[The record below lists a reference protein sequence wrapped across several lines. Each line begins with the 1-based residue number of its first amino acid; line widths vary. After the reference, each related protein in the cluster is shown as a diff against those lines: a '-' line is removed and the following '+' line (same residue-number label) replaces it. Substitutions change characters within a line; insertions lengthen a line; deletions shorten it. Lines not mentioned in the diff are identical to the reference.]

1 MAGLYDELL
10 VLLHGIWSRRWVAL
24 GVAWGLCMLGWL
36 GVALIPNSYQSKA
49 RVYVNT
55 QSLLE
60 DKVGITQVQ
69 SQQDLDRVRSTLA
82 SAENLEKVVRDTDL
96 SQSVSGPRDI
106 AAKITALRENIT
118 VMAQADPS
126 MIDISAIS
134 ADSGLSD
141 GANARIAQQVVQKLI
156 DIFQEENL
164 SGDRNQTKQSLAFL
178 DQQIAAR
185 GKQLEAADQRRV
197 EFAQRYIGLLPG
209 AGSISQR
216 MDAARAEI
224 SNIDSQLV
232 QAQSA
237 LSAMNGQL
245 AGTPATLPGVGAS
258 GGVSPLAQAQSNL
271 ASMRARGWTA
281 NHPDVIAAQREVDAL
296 RKSGGGGSAG
306 GAGSTP
312 NPAYLS
318 IKSMQAERAATVQA
332 LSTRK
337 AQLQGDLNTM
347 MSKQVNEPG
356 VASEQEKIE
365 SDYAAL
371 KAQYDKLAADREEI
385 RLRGDVKT
393 ETGSVQFRVIQPPS
407 TPTAPSA
414 PNRPLLLL
422 GVLILGIGAGVGV
435 AFALGQLKGTF
446 PTAARLEKALGL
458 PVAGSISQTVSA
470 AQVAV
475 EKQRMKWFAGA
486 SGGLA
491 AVCLLLIV
499 VEFVQRGMA

>member
-10 VLLHGIWSRRWVAL
+10 VLLHGIWNRRWVAL
-24 GVAWGLCMLGWL
+24 AVAWGVAMLGWL

-60 DKVGITQVQ
+60 DRMGITQVQ
-69 SQQDLDRVRSTLA
+69 SQQDLDRLRSTLA
-82 SAENLEKVVRDTDL
+82 SAENLEKVVRGTDL

-106 AAKITALRENIT
+106 AAKITTLRENIS

-134 ADSGLSD
+134 ADSSLSD

-164 SGDRNQTKQSLAFL
+164 SGDRRETKQSLAFL
-178 DQQIAAR
+178 DQQIAGRA
-185 GKQLEAADQRRV
+185 KQLEAADQRRI
-197 EFAQRYIGLLPG
+197 EFAQRYAGLLPG

-216 MDAARAEI
+216 MDAARMEI
-224 SNIDSQLV
+224 NTIDSQLV

-245 AGTPATLPGVGAS
+245 AGTPQTLPGVGAS
-258 GGVSPLAQAQSNL
+258 GGPSALAQAQANL
-271 ASMRARGWTA
+271 ASMKARGWTN
-281 NHPDVIAAQREVDAL
+281 NHPDVIAAQREVEAL
-296 RKSGGGGSAG
+296 RKSGGGGSASG
-306 GAGSTP
+306 GGTP

-332 LSTRK
+332 LQARK
-337 AQLQGDLNTM
+337 AQLQADLNAM
-347 MSKQVNEPG
+347 MSRQVDEPG
-356 VASEQEKIE
+356 IASEQEKLDR
-365 SDYAAL
+365 DYEVL
-371 KAQYDKLAADREEI
+371 KSQYDKLLADREEI
-385 RLRGDVKT
+385 RLRGEVKT
-393 ETGSVQFRVIQPPS
+393 ETGAVQFRVIQPPS
-407 TPTAPSA
+407 TPTAPTA

-422 GVLILGIGAGVGV
+422 GVLVLAIAAGIGV
-435 AFALGQLKGTF
+435 AFALGQLKGSF
-446 PTAARLEKALGL
+446 STAARLERAIGL
-458 PVAGSISQTVSA
+458 PVAGSISQVRSA
-470 AQVAV
+470 AQQAV
-475 EKQRMKWFAGA
+475 EKQRMKWFAAA

-491 AVCLLLIV
+491 GVCLLLIA

>member
-10 VLLHGIWSRRWVAL
+10 VLLHGIWNRRWVAL
-24 GVAWGLCMLGWL
+24 AVAWGVAMLGWL

-60 DKVGITQVQ
+60 DRMGITQVQ
-69 SQQDLDRVRSTLA
+69 SQQDLDRLRSTLA
-82 SAENLEKVVRDTDL
+82 SAENLEKVVRGTDL

-106 AAKITALRENIT
+106 AAKITTLRENIS

-134 ADSGLSD
+134 ADSSLSD

-164 SGDRNQTKQSLAFL
+164 SGDRRETKQSLAFL
-178 DQQIAAR
+178 DQQIAGRA
-185 GKQLEAADQRRV
+185 KQLEAADQRRI
-197 EFAQRYIGLLPG
+197 EFAQRYAGLLPG

-216 MDAARAEI
+216 MDAARMEI
-224 SNIDSQLV
+224 NNIESQLV

-245 AGTPATLPGVGAS
+245 AGTPQTLPGVGAS
-258 GGVSPLAQAQSNL
+258 GGPSALAQAQANL
-271 ASMRARGWTA
+271 ASMKARGWTN
-281 NHPDVIAAQREVDAL
+281 NHPDVIAAQREVEAL
-296 RKSGGGGSAG
+296 RKSGGGGSASG
-306 GAGSTP
+306 GGTP

-332 LSTRK
+332 LQARK
-337 AQLQGDLNTM
+337 AQLQADLNAM
-347 MSKQVNEPG
+347 MSRQVDEPG
-356 VASEQEKIE
+356 IASEQEKLDR
-365 SDYAAL
+365 DYEVL
-371 KAQYDKLAADREEI
+371 KTQYDKLLADREEI
-385 RLRGDVKT
+385 RLRGEVKT
-393 ETGSVQFRVIQPPS
+393 ETGAVQFRVIQPPS
-407 TPTAPSA
+407 TPTAPTA

-422 GVLILGIGAGVGV
+422 GVLVLAIAAGIGV
-435 AFALGQLKGTF
+435 AFALGQLKGSF
-446 PTAARLEKALGL
+446 STAARLERAIGL
-458 PVAGSISQTVSA
+458 PVAGSISQVRSA
-470 AQVAV
+470 AQQAV
-475 EKQRMKWFAGA
+475 EKQRMKWFAAA

-491 AVCLLLIV
+491 GVCLLLIA

>member
-24 GVAWGLCMLGWL
+24 AVAWGVCMLGWL
-36 GVALIPNSYQSKA
+36 GVALIPNAYQSKA

-106 AAKITALRENIT
+106 AAKITTLRENIT

-245 AGTPATLPGVGAS
+245 AGTPATLPGMTAS
-258 GGVSPLAQAQSNL
+258 GGASPLAQAQANL
-271 ASMRARGWTA
+271 ASMKARGWTA
-281 NHPDVIAAQREVDAL
+281 NHPDVIAAQREVDAI
-296 RKSGGGGSAG
+296 RKAGGGAAAA
-306 GAGSTP
+306 AGSTP

-318 IKSMQAERAATVQA
+318 IKSMQADRAATVQA

-347 MSKQVNEPG
+347 MSRQVNEPG

-422 GVLILGIGAGVGV
+422 GVLIVGVGAGIGV

-446 PTAARLEKALGL
+446 PTAARLEKAIGL
-458 PVAGSISQTVSA
+458 PVVGSISQTVSV
-470 AQVAV
+470 AQVAIDR
-475 EKQRMKWFAGA
+475 QRMKWFAGA

>member
-24 GVAWGLCMLGWL
+24 AVAWGVCMLGWL
-36 GVALIPNSYQSKA
+36 GVALIPNAYQSKA

-106 AAKITALRENIT
+106 AAKITKLRENIT

-245 AGTPATLPGVGAS
+245 AGTPATLPGMTAS
-258 GGVSPLAQAQSNL
+258 GGASPLAQAQANL
-271 ASMRARGWTA
+271 ASMKARGWTA
-281 NHPDVIAAQREVDAL
+281 NHPDVIAAQREVDAI
-296 RKSGGGGSAG
+296 RKAGGGAAAA
-306 GAGSTP
+306 AGSTP

-318 IKSMQAERAATVQA
+318 IKSMQADRAATVQA

-347 MSKQVNEPG
+347 MSRQVNEPG

-422 GVLILGIGAGVGV
+422 GVLILGVGAGIGV

-446 PTAARLEKALGL
+446 PTAARLEKAIGL
-458 PVAGSISQTVSA
+458 PVVGSISQTVSV
-470 AQVAV
+470 AQVAIDR
-475 EKQRMKWFAGA
+475 QRMKWFAGA

>member
-10 VLLHGIWSRRWVAL
+10 VLLHGIWNRRWVAL
-24 GVAWGLCMLGWL
+24 AVAWGVAMLGWL

-60 DKVGITQVQ
+60 DRMGITQVQ
-69 SQQDLDRVRSTLA
+69 SQQDLDRLRSTLA
-82 SAENLEKVVRDTDL
+82 SAENLEKVVRGTDL

-106 AAKITALRENIT
+106 AAKITTLRENIS

-134 ADSGLSD
+134 ADSSLSD

-164 SGDRNQTKQSLAFL
+164 SGDRRETKQSLAFL
-178 DQQIAAR
+178 DQQIAGRA
-185 GKQLEAADQRRV
+185 KQLEAADQRRI
-197 EFAQRYIGLLPG
+197 EFAQRYAGLLPG

-216 MDAARAEI
+216 MDAARMEI
-224 SNIDSQLV
+224 NNIDSQLV

-245 AGTPATLPGVGAS
+245 AGTPQTLPGVGAS
-258 GGVSPLAQAQSNL
+258 GGPSALAQAQANL
-271 ASMRARGWTA
+271 ASMKARGWT
-281 NHPDVIAAQREVDAL
+281 NSHPDVIAAQREVEAL
-296 RKSGGGGSAG
+296 RKSGGGSAG
-306 GAGSTP
+306 GGGTP

-332 LSTRK
+332 LQARK
-337 AQLQGDLNTM
+337 AQLQADLNAM
-347 MSKQVNEPG
+347 MSRQVDEPG
-356 VASEQEKIE
+356 IASEQEKLDR
-365 SDYAAL
+365 DYEVL
-371 KAQYDKLAADREEI
+371 KTQYDKLLADREEI
-385 RLRGDVKT
+385 RLRGEVKT
-393 ETGSVQFRVIQPPS
+393 ETGAVQFRVIQPPS
-407 TPTAPSA
+407 TPTAPTA

-422 GVLILGIGAGVGV
+422 GVLVLAIAAGIGV
-435 AFALGQLKGTF
+435 AFALGQLKGSF
-446 PTAARLEKALGL
+446 STAARLERAIGL
-458 PVAGSISQTVSA
+458 PVAGSISQVRSA
-470 AQVAV
+470 AQQAV
-475 EKQRMKWFAGA
+475 EKQRMKWFAAA

-491 AVCLLLIV
+491 GVCLLLIA

>member
-24 GVAWGLCMLGWL
+24 AVAWGVCMAGWL
-36 GVALIPNSYQSKA
+36 GVALIPNSYKSQA

-55 QSLLE
+55 QSVLE
-60 DKVGITQVQ
+60 DKVGITPVQ
-69 SQQDLDRVRSTLA
+69 SQQDLDRVRNTLT

-96 SQSVSGPRDI
+96 SQGISGPRDV
-106 AAKITALRENIT
+106 AAKITKLRENIT
-118 VMAQADPS
+118 VMALADPS
-126 MIDISAIS
+126 MVDISAVS
-134 ADSGLSD
+134 ADSSLSD

-164 SGDRNQTKQSLAFL
+164 SGGRNETKQSLAFL
-178 DQQIAAR
+178 DQQIAQRA
-185 GKQLEAADQRRV
+185 KQLEAADQRRV
-197 EFAQRYIGLLPG
+197 EFAQRYSGLLPG
-209 AGSISQR
+209 AGSIGQR
-216 MDAARAEI
+216 MDAARMEI

-245 AGTPATLPGVGAS
+245 AGTPQTLPGVGGA
-258 GGVSPLAQAQSNL
+258 GGPSPLAQAQANL

-281 NHPDVIAAQREVDAL
+281 SHPDVIAAQREVGAPPPPG
-296 RKSGGGGSAG
+296 SGAGGGAAG
-306 GAGSTP
+306 TP

-332 LSTRK
+332 LSARK
-337 AQLQGDLNTM
+337 AQLQSDINIM
-347 MSKQVNEPG
+347 MSKQVDEPG
-356 VASEQEKIE
+356 IASEQEKID

-371 KAQYDKLAADREEI
+371 KAQYDKLAADREDL
-385 RLRGDVKT
+385 RLRGEVKT
-393 ETGSVQFRVIQPPS
+393 ETGSVQFRVINPPS
-407 TPTAPSA
+407 TPNAPSA

-422 GVLILGIGAGVGV
+422 GVLVLGLAAGIGV
-435 AFALGQLKGTF
+435 AFALGQLKGSF
-446 PTAARLEKALGL
+446 PTAARLEKAIGL
-458 PVAGSISQTVSA
+458 PVAGSISQTLTG
-470 AQVAV
+470 AQQTM
-475 EKQRMKWFAGA
+475 EKQRLKWFAGA

-499 VEFVQRGMA
+499 VEFIQRGMA

>member
-10 VLLHGIWSRRWVAL
+10 VLLHGIWSRRWIAL
-24 GVAWGLCMLGWL
+24 GVAWGVAMLGWL

-49 RVYVNT
+49 RVYVST

-60 DKVGITQVQ
+60 DKIGITQVQ
-69 SQQDLDRVRSTLA
+69 SQQNLDRVRSTLA

-96 SQSVSGPRDI
+96 SQTVSGPRDI
-106 AAKITALRENIT
+106 AAKITKLRENIT
-118 VMAQADPS
+118 VLAQADPS

-134 ADSGLSD
+134 ADSSLSD
-141 GANARIAQQVVQKLI
+141 GANARIAQQVTQKLI

-164 SGDRNQTKQSLAFL
+164 SGDRNETRQSLAFL
-178 DQQIAAR
+178 DQQVAAR
-185 GKQLEAADQRRV
+185 AKQMEAADQRRV
-197 EFAQRYIGLLPG
+197 EFAQRYVGMLPG

-216 MDAARAEI
+216 MDAARLEI
-224 SNIDSQLV
+224 NTIDSQLV

-245 AGTPATLPGVGAS
+245 AGTPQSLPGMSAGGGAS
-258 GGVSPLAQAQSNL
+258 PLGQAQANL

-281 NHPDVIAAQREVDAL
+281 AHPDVIAAQREVDSL
-296 RKSGGGGSAG
+296 RRSGGGGG
-306 GAGSTP
+306 GSGSTP

-332 LSTRK
+332 LGTRK
-337 AQLQGDLNTM
+337 AQLQADLNGM
-347 MSKQVNEPG
+347 MAKQVDEPG
-356 VASEQEKIE
+356 IASEQEKLDR
-365 SDYAAL
+365 DYEVL
-371 KAQYDKLAADREEI
+371 KTQYDKLLADREEI
-385 RLRGDVKT
+385 RLRGEVKT
-393 ETGSVQFRVIQPPS
+393 ETGSVQFRVINPPS
-407 TPTAPSA
+407 TPTAPAA

-422 GVLILGIGAGVGV
+422 AVLVLAIGAGVGV
-435 AFALGQLKGTF
+435 AFAMGQLKGTF
-446 PTAARLEKALGL
+446 PTAARLEKAIGL
-458 PVAGSISQTVSA
+458 PVMGAISQTLNAS
-470 AQVAV
+470 QVAV

-486 SGGLA
+486 TGGLA

>member
-10 VLLHGIWSRRWVAL
+10 LLLHGVWSRRWVAL
-24 GVAWGLCMLGWL
+24 GVAWGVCMLGWL

-82 SAENLEKVVRDTDL
+82 SAENLEKVVRNTDL
-96 SQSVSGPRDI
+96 SQSVSGPRDV
-106 AAKITALRENIT
+106 AAKITKLRENIT

-134 ADSGLSD
+134 ADSSLSD
-141 GANARIAQQVVQKLI
+141 GANARISQQIVQKLI

-164 SGDRNQTKQSLAFL
+164 SGDRNETKQSLAFL

-197 EFAQRYIGLLPG
+197 EFAQRYVGLLPG

-216 MDAARAEI
+216 MDAARQEI
-224 SNIDSQLV
+224 NTIDSQLV

-245 AGTPATLPGVGAS
+245 AGTPQSLPGVGPS
-258 GGVSPLAQAQSNL
+258 GGPSALGQAQSNL
-271 ASMRARGWTA
+271 AGMRARGWTA
-281 NHPDVIAAQREVDAL
+281 NHPDVIAAQREVEAL
-296 RKSGGGGSAG
+296 RKAGGGAGAG
-306 GAGSTP
+306 GGSTP

-318 IKSMQAERAATVQA
+318 IRSMQAERAATVQA

-347 MSKQVNEPG
+347 MAKQVDEPG
-356 VASEQEKIE
+356 IASEQEKLDR
-365 SDYAAL
+365 DYEVL
-371 KAQYDKLAADREEI
+371 KTQYDKLLADREEI
-385 RLRGDVKT
+385 RLRGEVKT
-393 ETGSVQFRVIQPPS
+393 ETGSVQFRVINPPS
-407 TPTAPSA
+407 TPTAPAA

-435 AFALGQLKGTF
+435 AFAMGQLRGTF
-446 PTAARLEKALGL
+446 PTAARLERAIGL
-458 PVAGSISQTVSA
+458 PVAGSISQTISA
-470 AQVAV
+470 AQVAID
-475 EKQRMKWFAGA
+475 KQRMKWFAGA

>member
-1 MAGLYDELL
+1 MAGLYEELL
-10 VLLHGIWSRRWVAL
+10 LLLHGGWSRRWIAL
-24 GVAWGLCMLGWL
+24 GVAWGVCMLGWL

-69 SQQDLDRVRSTLA
+69 SQQDLDRVRNTLA
-82 SAENLEKVVRDTDL
+82 SAENLEKVVRNTDL

-106 AAKITALRENIT
+106 AAKITKLRENIT

-134 ADSGLSD
+134 ADSSLSD
-141 GANARIAQQVVQKLI
+141 GANARISQQIVQKLI

-164 SGDRNQTKQSLAFL
+164 SGDRNETKQSLAFL

-197 EFAQRYIGLLPG
+197 EFAQRYVGLLPG

-216 MDAARAEI
+216 MDAARQEI
-224 SNIDSQLV
+224 NTIDSQLV

-245 AGTPATLPGVGAS
+245 AGTPQSLPGVGPS
-258 GGVSPLAQAQSNL
+258 GGPSALGQAQANL
-271 ASMRARGWTA
+271 AAMRARGWTA
-281 NHPDVIAAQREVDAL
+281 QHPDVIAAQREVDAL
-296 RKSGGGGSAG
+296 RKSGGGASSG
-306 GAGSTP
+306 GGGTP

-337 AQLQGDLNTM
+337 AQLQADLNTM
-347 MSKQVNEPG
+347 MAKQVDEPG
-356 VASEQEKIE
+356 IASEQEKLDR
-365 SDYAAL
+365 DYEVL
-371 KAQYDKLAADREEI
+371 KTQYDKLLADREEI
-385 RLRGDVKT
+385 RLRGEVKT
-393 ETGSVQFRVIQPPS
+393 ETGSVQFRVINPPS
-407 TPTAPSA
+407 MPTAPAA

-422 GVLILGIGAGVGV
+422 AVLVLGIGAGVGV
-435 AFALGQLKGTF
+435 AFAMGQLKGTF
-446 PTAARLEKALGL
+446 PTAARLERAIGL
-458 PVAGSISQTVSA
+458 PVAGSISQTISA
-470 AQVAV
+470 AQVAID
-475 EKQRMKWFAGA
+475 KQRMKWFAGA

>member
-10 VLLHGIWSRRWVAL
+10 VLLHGIWSRRWIAL
-24 GVAWGLCMLGWL
+24 AVAWGVCMLGWL

-60 DKVGITQVQ
+60 DKIGITQVQ

-106 AAKITALRENIT
+106 AAKITKLRENIT

-134 ADSGLSD
+134 ADSSLSD

-245 AGTPATLPGVGAS
+245 AGTPATLPGTTAT

-281 NHPDVIAAQREVDAL
+281 SHPDVIAAQREVDAL
-296 RKSGGGGSAG
+296 RKAGGGAAAA
-306 GAGSTP
+306 AGSTP

-318 IKSMQAERAATVQA
+318 IKSMQADRAATVQA

-422 GVLILGIGAGVGV
+422 GVLIVGVGAGVGV

-446 PTAARLEKALGL
+446 PTAARLEKAIGL

-470 AQVAV
+470 AQVAIDR
-475 EKQRMKWFAGA
+475 QRMKWFAGA

>member
-10 VLLHGIWSRRWVAL
+10 ILLHGIWSRRWVAL
-24 GVAWGLCMLGWL
+24 GVAWGVCMLGWL

-69 SQQDLDRVRSTLA
+69 SQQDLDRVRNTLA
-82 SAENLEKVVRDTDL
+82 SAENLEKVVRSTDL

-106 AAKITALRENIT
+106 AAKITKLRENIT

-134 ADSGLSD
+134 ADSSLSD

-164 SGDRNQTKQSLAFL
+164 SGDRNETKQSLAFL
-178 DQQIAAR
+178 DQQIAGRA
-185 GKQLEAADQRRV
+185 KQLEAADQRRV
-197 EFAQRYIGLLPG
+197 EFAQRYVGLLPG

-216 MDAARAEI
+216 MDAARMEI
-224 SNIDSQLV
+224 NTIDSQLV

-245 AGTPATLPGVGAS
+245 AGTPQTLPGVSAS
-258 GGVSPLAQAQSNL
+258 GGASPLAQAQANL

-281 NHPDVIAAQREVDAL
+281 SHPDVIAAQREVDAL
-296 RKSGGGGSAG
+296 RRAGGGSAG
-306 GAGSTP
+306 GGGTP

-332 LSTRK
+332 LGARK
-337 AQLQGDLNTM
+337 AQLQADLNAM
-347 MSKQVNEPG
+347 MARQVDEPG
-356 VASEQEKIE
+356 IASEQEKLDR
-365 SDYAAL
+365 DYEVL
-371 KAQYDKLAADREEI
+371 KTQYDKLLADREEI
-385 RLRGDVKT
+385 RLRGEVKT

-407 TPTAPSA
+407 TPSAPSA

-422 GVLILGIGAGVGV
+422 GVLVLGIAAGVGV
-435 AFALGQLKGTF
+435 AFAMGQLKGTF

-458 PVAGSISQTVSA
+458 PVAGSISQAVSA
-470 AQVAV
+470 AQTAI
-475 EKQRMKWFAGA
+475 EKQRLKWFAGA

-491 AVCLLLIV
+491 AVCLLLIA

>member
-1 MAGLYDELL
+1 MAGLLDELL
-10 VLLHGIWSRRWVAL
+10 VLLHGIWSRRWIAL
-24 GVAWGLCMLGWL
+24 GVAWGVAMLGWL

-96 SQSVSGPRDI
+96 SQTVSGPRDI
-106 AAKITALRENIT
+106 AAKITTLRENIT

-134 ADSGLSD
+134 ADSSLSD

-245 AGTPATLPGVGAS
+245 AGTPATLPGMTAS

-271 ASMRARGWTA
+271 ASMKARGWT
-281 NHPDVIAAQREVDAL
+281 NSHPDVIAAQREVDAL
-296 RKSGGGGSAG
+296 RKAGGGAAAA
-306 GAGSTP
+306 AGSTP

-318 IKSMQAERAATVQA
+318 IKSMQADRAATVQA

-347 MSKQVNEPG
+347 MSRQVNEPG

-422 GVLILGIGAGVGV
+422 GVLIVGIGAGVGV

-446 PTAARLEKALGL
+446 PTAARLEKAIGL
-458 PVAGSISQTVSA
+458 PVAGSISQTVNA

-475 EKQRMKWFAGA
+475 ERQRLKWFAGA
-486 SGGLA
+486 SAGLA
-491 AVCLLLIV
+491 GVCLLLIV

>member
-10 VLLHGIWSRRWVAL
+10 VLLHGIWSRRWIAL
-24 GVAWGLCMLGWL
+24 AVAWGVCMLGWL

-60 DKVGITQVQ
+60 DKIGITQVQ

-106 AAKITALRENIT
+106 AAKITKLRENIT

-134 ADSGLSD
+134 ADSSLSD

-245 AGTPATLPGVGAS
+245 AGTPATLPGTTAT

-281 NHPDVIAAQREVDAL
+281 SHPDVIAAQREVDAL
-296 RKSGGGGSAG
+296 RKAGGGSAAA
-306 GAGSTP
+306 AGSTP

-318 IKSMQAERAATVQA
+318 IKSMQADRAATVQA

-422 GVLILGIGAGVGV
+422 GVLIVGVGAGVGV

-446 PTAARLEKALGL
+446 PTAARLEKAIGL

-470 AQVAV
+470 AQVAIDR
-475 EKQRMKWFAGA
+475 QRMKWFAGA

>member
-10 VLLHGIWSRRWVAL
+10 VLLHGIWNRRWVAL
-24 GVAWGLCMLGWL
+24 AVAWGVAMLGWL

-60 DKVGITQVQ
+60 DRMGITQVQ
-69 SQQDLDRVRSTLA
+69 SQQDLDRLRSTLA
-82 SAENLEKVVRDTDL
+82 SAENLEKVVRGTDL
-96 SQSVSGPRDI
+96 SQAVSGPRDI
-106 AAKITALRENIT
+106 AAKITTLRENIS

-134 ADSGLSD
+134 ADSSLSD

-164 SGDRNQTKQSLAFL
+164 SGDRRETKQSLAFL
-178 DQQIAAR
+178 DQQIAGRA
-185 GKQLEAADQRRV
+185 KQLEAADQRRI
-197 EFAQRYIGLLPG
+197 EFAQRYAGLLPG

-216 MDAARAEI
+216 MDAARMEI
-224 SNIDSQLV
+224 NNIDSQLV

-245 AGTPATLPGVGAS
+245 AGTPQTLPGVGAS
-258 GGVSPLAQAQSNL
+258 GGPSALAQAQANL
-271 ASMRARGWTA
+271 ASMKARGWTN
-281 NHPDVIAAQREVDAL
+281 NHPDVIAAQREVEAL
-296 RKSGGGGSAG
+296 RKSGGGGSASG
-306 GAGSTP
+306 GGTP

-332 LSTRK
+332 LQARK
-337 AQLQGDLNTM
+337 AQLQADLNAM
-347 MSKQVNEPG
+347 MSRQVDEPG
-356 VASEQEKIE
+356 IASEQEKLDR
-365 SDYAAL
+365 DYEVL
-371 KAQYDKLAADREEI
+371 KTQYDKLLADREEI
-385 RLRGDVKT
+385 RLRGEVKT
-393 ETGSVQFRVIQPPS
+393 ETGAVQFRVIQPPS
-407 TPTAPSA
+407 TPTAPTA

-422 GVLILGIGAGVGV
+422 GVLVRAIAAGIGV
-435 AFALGQLKGTF
+435 AFALGQLKGSF
-446 PTAARLEKALGL
+446 STAARLERAIGL
-458 PVAGSISQTVSA
+458 PVAGSISQVRSA
-470 AQVAV
+470 AQQAV
-475 EKQRMKWFAGA
+475 EKQRMKWFAAA

-491 AVCLLLIV
+491 GVCLLLIA

>member
-10 VLLHGIWSRRWVAL
+10 VLLHGIWNRRWVAL
-24 GVAWGLCMLGWL
+24 AVAWGVAMLGWL

-60 DKVGITQVQ
+60 DRMGITQVQ
-69 SQQDLDRVRSTLA
+69 SQQDLDRLRSTLA
-82 SAENLEKVVRDTDL
+82 SAENLEKVVRGTDL

-106 AAKITALRENIT
+106 AAKITTLRENIS

-134 ADSGLSD
+134 ADSSLSD

-164 SGDRNQTKQSLAFL
+164 SGDRRETKQSLAFL
-178 DQQIAAR
+178 DQQIAGRA
-185 GKQLEAADQRRV
+185 KQLEAADQRRI
-197 EFAQRYIGLLPG
+197 EFAQRYAGLLPG

-216 MDAARAEI
+216 MDAARMEI
-224 SNIDSQLV
+224 NNIDSQLV

-245 AGTPATLPGVGAS
+245 AGTPQTLPGVGAS
-258 GGVSPLAQAQSNL
+258 GGPSALAQAQANL
-271 ASMRARGWTA
+271 ASMKARGWTN
-281 NHPDVIAAQREVDAL
+281 NHPDVIAAQREVEAL
-296 RKSGGGGSAG
+296 RKSGGGGSASG
-306 GAGSTP
+306 GGTP
-312 NPAYLS
+312 NPAFLS

-332 LSTRK
+332 LQARK
-337 AQLQGDLNTM
+337 AQLQADLNAM
-347 MSKQVNEPG
+347 MSRQVDEPG
-356 VASEQEKIE
+356 IASEQEKLDR
-365 SDYAAL
+365 DYEVL
-371 KAQYDKLAADREEI
+371 KTQYDKLLADREEI
-385 RLRGDVKT
+385 RLRGEVKT
-393 ETGSVQFRVIQPPS
+393 ETGAVQFRVIQPPS
-407 TPTAPSA
+407 TPTAPTA

-422 GVLILGIGAGVGV
+422 GVLVLAIAAGIGV
-435 AFALGQLKGTF
+435 AFALGQLKGSF
-446 PTAARLEKALGL
+446 STAARLERAIGL
-458 PVAGSISQTVSA
+458 PVAGSISQVRSA
-470 AQVAV
+470 AQQAV
-475 EKQRMKWFAGA
+475 EKQRMKWFAAA

-491 AVCLLLIV
+491 GVCLLLIA

>member
-1 MAGLYDELL
+1 MAGLYEELL
-10 VLLHGIWSRRWVAL
+10 LLLHGVWSRRWIAL
-24 GVAWGLCMLGWL
+24 GVAWGVCMLGWL

-69 SQQDLDRVRSTLA
+69 SQQDLDRVRNTLA
-82 SAENLEKVVRDTDL
+82 SAENLEKVVRNTDL

-106 AAKITALRENIT
+106 AAKITKLRENIT

-134 ADSGLSD
+134 ADSSLSD
-141 GANARIAQQVVQKLI
+141 GANARISQQIVQKLI

-164 SGDRNQTKQSLAFL
+164 SGDRNETKQSLAFL

-197 EFAQRYIGLLPG
+197 EFAQRYVGLLPG

-216 MDAARAEI
+216 MDAARQEI
-224 SNIDSQLV
+224 NTIDSQLV

-245 AGTPATLPGVGAS
+245 AGTPQSLPGVGPS
-258 GGVSPLAQAQSNL
+258 GGPSALGQAQANL
-271 ASMRARGWTA
+271 AAMRARGWTA
-281 NHPDVIAAQREVDAL
+281 QHPDVIAAQREVDAL
-296 RKSGGGGSAG
+296 RKSGGGASSGGG
-306 GAGSTP
+306 GAP

-337 AQLQGDLNTM
+337 AQLQADLNTM
-347 MSKQVNEPG
+347 MAKQVDEPG
-356 VASEQEKIE
+356 IASEQEKLDR
-365 SDYAAL
+365 DYEVL
-371 KAQYDKLAADREEI
+371 KTQYDKLLADREEI
-385 RLRGDVKT
+385 RLRGEVKT
-393 ETGSVQFRVIQPPS
+393 ETGSVQFRVINPPS
-407 TPTAPSA
+407 MPTAPAA

-422 GVLILGIGAGVGV
+422 AVLVLGIGAGVGV
-435 AFALGQLKGTF
+435 AFAMGQLKGTF
-446 PTAARLEKALGL
+446 PTAARLERAIGL
-458 PVAGSISQTVSA
+458 PVAGSISQVRSA
-470 AQVAV
+470 AQQAV
-475 EKQRMKWFAGA
+475 EKQRMKWFAAA

-491 AVCLLLIV
+491 GVCLLLIA

>member
-10 VLLHGIWSRRWVAL
+10 VLLHGIWSRRWIAL
-24 GVAWGLCMLGWL
+24 GVAWGVCMLGWL

-60 DKVGITQVQ
+60 DKIGITQVQ

-106 AAKITALRENIT
+106 AAKITKLRENIT

-134 ADSGLSD
+134 ADSSLSD

-245 AGTPATLPGVGAS
+245 AGTPATLPGTTAT

-281 NHPDVIAAQREVDAL
+281 SHPDVIAAQREVDAL
-296 RKSGGGGSAG
+296 RKAGGGSAAA
-306 GAGSTP
+306 AGSTP

-318 IKSMQAERAATVQA
+318 IKSMQADRAATVQA

-422 GVLILGIGAGVGV
+422 GVLIVGIGAGVGV

-446 PTAARLEKALGL
+446 PTAARLEKAIGL

-470 AQVAV
+470 AQVAIDR
-475 EKQRMKWFAGA
+475 QRMKWFAGA

>member
-10 VLLHGIWSRRWVAL
+10 LLLHGVWSRRWVAL
-24 GVAWGLCMLGWL
+24 GVAWGVCMLGWL

-82 SAENLEKVVRDTDL
+82 STENLEKVVRNTDL
-96 SQSVSGPRDI
+96 SQSVSSQRDI
-106 AAKITALRENIT
+106 AAKITTLRENIT

-126 MIDISAIS
+126 MIDITAAS
-134 ADSGLSD
+134 ADSSLSD
-141 GANARIAQQVVQKLI
+141 GANARISQQIVQKLI

-164 SGDRNQTKQSLAFL
+164 SGDRNETKQSLAFL

-197 EFAQRYIGLLPG
+197 EFAQRYVGLLPG

-216 MDAARAEI
+216 MDAARQEI
-224 SNIDSQLV
+224 NTIDSQLV

-245 AGTPATLPGVGAS
+245 AGTPQSLPGVGAS
-258 GGVSPLAQAQSNL
+258 GGPSALGQAQANL
-271 ASMRARGWTA
+271 AGMRARGWTA
-281 NHPDVIAAQREVDAL
+281 NHPDVIAAQREVEAL
-296 RKSGGGGSAG
+296 RRAGGGANG
-306 GAGSTP
+306 GGGSTP

-318 IKSMQAERAATVQA
+318 IRSMQAERAATVQA
-332 LSTRK
+332 LGTRK
-337 AQLQGDLNTM
+337 AQLQADLNTM
-347 MSKQVNEPG
+347 MAKQVNEPG
-356 VASEQEKIE
+356 VASEQEKLDR
-365 SDYAAL
+365 DYEVL
-371 KAQYDKLAADREEI
+371 KTQYDKLLADREEI
-385 RLRGDVKT
+385 RLRGEVKT
-393 ETGSVQFRVIQPPS
+393 ETGSVQFRVINPPS
-407 TPTAPSA
+407 VPTAPAA

-435 AFALGQLKGTF
+435 AFAMGQLKGTF
-446 PTAARLEKALGL
+446 PTAARLERAIGL
-458 PVAGSISQTVSA
+458 PVAGSISQTISA
-470 AQVAV
+470 AQVAID
-475 EKQRMKWFAGA
+475 KQRMKWFAGA

>member
-10 VLLHGIWSRRWVAL
+10 LLLHGVWSRRWVAL
-24 GVAWGLCMLGWL
+24 GVAWGVCMLGWL

-82 SAENLEKVVRDTDL
+82 SAENLEKVVRNTDL
-96 SQSVSGPRDI
+96 SQSVSGPRDV
-106 AAKITALRENIT
+106 AAKITKLRENIT

-134 ADSGLSD
+134 ADSSLSD
-141 GANARIAQQVVQKLI
+141 GANARISQQIVQKLI

-164 SGDRNQTKQSLAFL
+164 SGDRNETKQSLAFL

-197 EFAQRYIGLLPG
+197 EFAQRYVGLLPG

-216 MDAARAEI
+216 MDAARQEI
-224 SNIDSQLV
+224 NTIDSQLV

-245 AGTPATLPGVGAS
+245 AGTPQSLPGVGPS
-258 GGVSPLAQAQSNL
+258 GGPSALGQAQSNL
-271 ASMRARGWTA
+271 AGMRARGWTA
-281 NHPDVIAAQREVDAL
+281 NHPDVIAAQREVEAL
-296 RKSGGGGSAG
+296 RKAGGGAGAG
-306 GAGSTP
+306 GGSTP

-318 IKSMQAERAATVQA
+318 IRSMQAERAATVQA

-347 MSKQVNEPG
+347 MAKQVDEPG
-356 VASEQEKIE
+356 IASEQEKLDR
-365 SDYAAL
+365 DYEVL
-371 KAQYDKLAADREEI
+371 KTQYDKLLADREEI
-385 RLRGDVKT
+385 RLRGEVKT
-393 ETGSVQFRVIQPPS
+393 ETGSVQFRVINPPS
-407 TPTAPSA
+407 TPTAPAA

-435 AFALGQLKGTF
+435 AFAMGQLKGTF
-446 PTAARLEKALGL
+446 PTAARLERAIGL
-458 PVAGSISQTVSA
+458 PVAGSISQTISA
-470 AQVAV
+470 AQVAID
-475 EKQRMKWFAGA
+475 KQRMKWFAGA